1 MTSPN
6 LIQEVKKRSEKTM
19 TVPTY
24 DDPTEFDIQAA
35 FRELLKVVQL
45 QPDDTDGSITF
56 TGEDPILP
64 SKHKLGA
71 IMSLGMMGAAAATQI
86 LYRMRGGEAQD
97 LSVDLRT
104 AVGHINPLVAYT
116 PKLGGIGYQLQF
128 GDPRVNPMAFGI
140 YPTRDDRWY
149 LPTAAY
155 PMSIPQWLELLKCD
169 LNPKSV
175 GNAIA
180 QWNGLDL
187 EDEAASRGMIGSMC
201 RTPEE
206 WFKHPQGKLLSE
218 TPLIEIIKIGESNPE
233 LPSLVDK
240 MRPLSGIKVAANTH
254 VIAGQVVGR
263 TLAEQGAQVLHFA
276 NPEFEYD
283 ALWVDTAAGFRSAW
297 MDLKKPASREKAS
310 ALLKGADVFLENY
323 RGRKLGEMG
332 FSPEAIAEIR
342 PGIIYTSIRAFGWEG
357 PWGQRG
363 GFDMDANC
371 CTGFTVLEGTKDAPK
386 LPPTVVLND
395 YLAGY
400 LTAMGTIAALILRAK
415 FGGSYHVRTALSRFS
430 MWYSTLGVMDPNYVA
445 EKLKDPK
452 HKIIQPKGMR
462 GNHGLGEVDRLE
474 PGVAYSKTPG
484 YWKLPDGL
492 IGVARGSSKPEWI
505 NQ

>member
-6 LIQEVKKRSEKTM
+6 PIQEVQKRSEKTM

-24 DDPTEFDIQAA
+24 DDPTKFDIQAA

-45 QPDDTDGSITF
+45 QPEDTGGSITF

-71 IMSLGMMGAAAATQI
+71 IMSLGMMGPAAATQI

-97 LSVDLRT
+97 LSVDLRS
-104 AVGHINPLVAYT
+104 AVGQINPLVAYT
-116 PKLGGIGYQLQF
+116 PKLGGIGYQLLF
-128 GDPRVNPMAFGI
+128 ADPRVNPMAFGI

-180 QWNGLDL
+180 KWNALDL

-206 WFKHPQGKLLSE
+206 WLKHPQGKLLSE

-276 NPEFEYD
+276 NP
-283 ALWVDTAAGFRSAW
+283 R
-297 MDLKKPASREKAS
+297 
-310 ALLKGADVFLENY
+310 
-323 RGRKLGEMG
+323 
-332 FSPEAIAEIR
+332 I
-342 PGIIYTSIRAFGWEG
+342 
-357 PWGQRG
+357 
-363 GFDMDANC
+363 
-371 CTGFTVLEGTKDAPK
+371 
-386 LPPTVVLND
+386 
-395 YLAGY
+395 
-400 LTAMGTIAALILRAK
+400 
-415 FGGSYHVRTALSRFS
+415 
-430 MWYSTLGVMDPNYVA
+430 
-445 EKLKDPK
+445 
-452 HKIIQPKGMR
+452 
-462 GNHGLGEVDRLE
+462 
-474 PGVAYSKTPG
+474 
-484 YWKLPDGL
+484 
-492 IGVARGSSKPEWI
+492 
-505 NQ
+505 

>member
-1 MTSPN
+1 MTS
-6 LIQEVKKRSEKTM
+6 SD
-19 TVPTY
+19 Y
-24 DDPTEFDIQAA
+24 DDPAKFDIEVALN
-35 FRELLKVVQL
+35 ELLKAVQL
-45 QPDDTDGSITF
+45 RPEDTGGSINF

-64 SKHKLGA
+64 SKHRLGA
-71 IMSLGMMGAAAATQI
+71 IMSLAMMGAAAATQI
-86 LYRMRGGEAQD
+86 FYRMRGGEAQD

-104 AVGHINPLVAYT
+104 AVGHINPLVAYI

-128 GDPRVNPMAFGI
+128 GDPRVNPMSFGI

-155 PMSIPQWLELLKCD
+155 PMSIPQWLELLKCN

-180 QWNGLDL
+180 QWNALDL

-206 WFKHPQGKLLSE
+206 WLKHPQGKLLLE
-218 TPLIEIIKIGESNPE
+218 TPLIEIIKIGESDPE
-233 LPSLVDK
+233 LPPVRDK
-240 MRPLSGIKVAANTH
+240 MRPLSGIKVASNTH

-263 TLAEQGAQVLHFA
+263 TMAEQGAQVLHFA
-276 NPEFEYD
+276 TPEFEYD
-283 ALWVDTAAGFRSAW
+283 ALWADTATGFRSTW
-297 MDLKKPASREKAS
+297 LDLKKPASREKATE
-310 ALLKGADVFLENY
+310 LLKDTDVFVENY
-323 RGRKLGEMG
+323 RGRKLAELG
-332 FSPEAIAEIR
+332 FSAEAVAEIR
-342 PGIIYTSIRAFGWEG
+342 PGIIYSSIRAFGWEG

-371 CTGFTVLEGTKDAPK
+371 CTGFTVLEGTEDAPK
-386 LPPTVVLND
+386 LPPTIVLND
-395 YLAGY
+395 YVAGY

-445 EKLKDPK
+445 EKLKDPE
-452 HKIIQPKGMR
+452 HKVVPPKGLR
-462 GNHGLGEVDRLE
+462 GTHGLGEVDRLE
-474 PGVAYSKTPG
+474 PGIAYSKTPG
-484 YWKLPDGL
+484 FWKLPDGL
-492 IGVARGSSKPEWI
+492 IGVARGSSKPEWL
-505 NQ
+505 NY